1 MEQTSNAKII
11 SMLLTPVFI
20 AQALV
25 GFLPA
30 SVMMCVDAPL
40 LARLAYPFFHTGI
53 VHALLNAWC
62 FLSIAFILPTSLWK
76 LAAAYIIA
84 ISVPDLCLPASPVV
98 GLSGFCYALLG
109 LFTCEVRSKWLWAGQ
124 IWFSILLGII
134 LPNVAVGVHAYCFA
148 AGTLLSALNHPFI
161 KVK

>member
-1 MEQTSNAKII
+1 MAQTSYAKII
-11 SMLLTPVFI
+11 SLLLTPVFI

-25 GFLPA
+25 GFLPT
-30 SVMMCVDAPL
+30 SVMMCTDAPL
-40 LARLAYPFFHTGI
+40 LACLAYPFFHTGI

-62 FLSIAFILPTSLWK
+62 FLSISFVLPTSLWK

-84 ISVPDLCLPASPVV
+84 VSVPDLWLPASPVV

-109 LFTCEVRSKWLWAGQ
+109 QFTCEVPSKWLWACQ
-124 IWFSILLGII
+124 IWFTILLGMI

-161 KVK
+161 RVR